1 MEVHGHASSL
11 PKVQGE
17 VETVRPFRS
26 VKEAVAVFG
35 EQQQQHFL
43 TGSASSQ
50 KANNTRPKVNSILR
64 PIQSKP
70 IHSSVS
76 SSPNSCPSSSETTAF
91 GFLRKLEAEVE
102 EIKREL
108 IHMKERESETSKAIA
123 TLSCQLQNRSSKLEA
138 TESSLSVDQWQEIRA
153 ANLEERFEYLPSLRE
168 ALSIAEMEDQFGRR
182 RRIKVQKKK
191 KKKPIV
197 PLVSEIFH
205 RKKRDANGDLTSS
218 FYSTRS
224 SIYSFT

>member
-1 MEVHGHASSL
+1 MEGHGHASSL

-17 VETVRPFRS
+17 VDTARPFRS

-35 EQQQQHFL
+35 KQQQHFL
-43 TGSASSQ
+43 TGNASSH
-50 KANNTRPKVNSILR
+50 KANIRPKVDSIPR
-64 PIQSKP
+64 PIHSKP

-76 SSPNSCPSSSETTAF
+76 SSPNSCRSSETTAF

-123 TLSCQLQNRSSKLEA
+123 NLSCQLQNRSSKLEA
-138 TESSLSVDQWQEIRA
+138 TESALSVDQWQELRA

-182 RRIKVQKKK
+182 RQIKLRK

-197 PLVSEIFH
+197 PLVGEIFS
-205 RKKRDANGDLTSS
+205 RKKRAANGDLTSS
-218 FYSTRS
+218 FYSRS